1 MLQSSINEQSKIHDL
16 VDEEDI
22 NFDEVLITAGD
33 IIMNPFIYTLDNN
46 DEHEEQIQSIPDSPG
61 SKFQATS
68 LEAS

>member
-46 DEHEEQIQSIPDSPG
+46 DEHEEQIQSIPDD
-61 SKFQATS
+61 
-68 LEAS
+68 